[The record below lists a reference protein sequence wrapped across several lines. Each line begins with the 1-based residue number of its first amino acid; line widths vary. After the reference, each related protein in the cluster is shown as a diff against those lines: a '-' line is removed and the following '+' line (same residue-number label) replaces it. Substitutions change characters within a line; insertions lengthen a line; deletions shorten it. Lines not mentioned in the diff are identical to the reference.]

1 MPVEAKQPVLILGG
15 FLITQEAYQP
25 MATTLQELTGAEVA
39 IVPMSRLDWLM
50 TSGPEGWIR
59 CLDRVDAM
67 VRALQ
72 ARSATGKVTLIGHS
86 SGGVMLRPYLSDR
99 SFLEHCYRGLDVCNR
114 LITLGSPHQALRA
127 TRLRS
132 LVDQRYPGC
141 PHADAVEYVAVAGCL
156 DLTSSTSSWFSRL
169 SAERSYRQINGNGSW
184 QGDGLVPLGS
194 AHLRDA
200 RWITLDDTAHG
211 GLFGSAW
218 YGTPTRVE
226 RWWSEAH
233 H

>member
-1 MPVEAKQPVLILGG
+1 MSVEAKQPVLILGG

-86 SGGVMLRPYLSDR
+86 SGGVMLRPYLLLPMDASWGVLSKLVIGLFRCKEDR
-99 SFLEHCYRGLDVCNR
+99 FF
-114 LITLGSPHQALRA
+114 
-127 TRLRS
+127 
-132 LVDQRYPGC
+132 
-141 PHADAVEYVAVAGCL
+141 
-156 DLTSSTSSWFSRL
+156 SSTVI
-169 SAERSYRQINGNGSW
+169 A
-184 QGDGLVPLGS
+184 
-194 AHLRDA
+194 
-200 RWITLDDTAHG
+200 
-211 GLFGSAW
+211 AW
-218 YGTPTRVE
+218 MP
-226 RWWSEAH
+226 AID
-233 H
+233 